1 MDWFK
6 GCESSTLTPS
16 SSCSSVM
23 ASLSL
28 SFSSSIVP
36 SSIPH
41 HKSTKIHTQD
51 STFRVT
57 CFAISSPPSKPVI
70 KKRHW
75 KKGEFPG
82 TSETSVDDSTRRTPI
97 KNIKRKL
104 EKKNSAKAWVN
115 TVTESLSEQ
124 IDKKQWLQAL
134 QVFTIKFNTF
144 TCVWEEIEGFFCR
157 LFI

>member
-1 MDWFK
+1 MWVFH
-6 GCESSTLTPS
+6 THYS
-16 SSCSSVM
+16 SSSSSLAM

-36 SSIPH
+36 SPIPH
-41 HKSTKIHTQD
+41 HNSNRTHTQH

-57 CFAISSPPSKPVI
+57 CFAISSPPSKPVV

-82 TSETSVDDSTRRTPI
+82 TSETLLHDSTRRTPI
-97 KNIKRKL
+97 KNIKQKL

-144 TCVWEEIEGFFCR
+144 TCVWEGVENFF
-157 LFI
+157 L